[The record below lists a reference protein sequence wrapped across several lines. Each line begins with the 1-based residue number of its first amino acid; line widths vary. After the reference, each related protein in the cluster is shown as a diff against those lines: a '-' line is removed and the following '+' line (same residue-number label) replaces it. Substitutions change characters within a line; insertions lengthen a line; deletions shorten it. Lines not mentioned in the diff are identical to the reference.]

1 MNCTEGTV
9 VLSRYGDVSNRQL
22 TTVITEVQR
31 DQMIEH
37 YESAI
42 DALQSELD
50 THNVVTLLAN

>member
-1 MNCTEGTV
+1 
-9 VLSRYGDVSNRQL
+9 
-22 TTVITEVQR
+22 
-31 DQMIEH
+31 MIEH